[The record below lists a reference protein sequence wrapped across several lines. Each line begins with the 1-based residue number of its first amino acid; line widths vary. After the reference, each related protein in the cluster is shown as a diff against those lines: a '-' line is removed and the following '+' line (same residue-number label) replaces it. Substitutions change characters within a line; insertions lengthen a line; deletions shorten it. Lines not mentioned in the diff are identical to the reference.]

1 MLLLM
6 GRERQRDSL
15 VKGGRS
21 ESLLRAL
28 IAGRDARF
36 LIRSGSAL
44 CARKSARHDAIGEH
58 AAMLIR
64 QILADKGS
72 KVVAT
77 RPDATVLEVARLLKE
92 KRIGAVVVTERQ
104 GRLCGIISER
114 DLARGLAEHGA
125 GLLETK
131 VEQLMTKDVVTCSP
145 EDGVQQLM
153 HKMTAGRFR
162 HLPVIEDGELV
173 GIISIGDVVKHRL
186 EELEAETH
194 LLHDYI
200 AGA

>member
-1 MLLLM
+1 
-6 GRERQRDSL
+6 
-15 VKGGRS
+15 
-21 ESLLRAL
+21 
-28 IAGRDARF
+28 
-36 LIRSGSAL
+36 
-44 CARKSARHDAIGEH
+44 
-58 AAMLIR
+58 MLIR
-64 QILADKGS
+64 QILAAKGS
-72 KVVAT
+72 QVVTT
-77 RPDATVLEVARLLKE
+77 RPDATVSEVARLLKE
-92 KRIGAVVVTERQ
+92 KRIGAVLVTDSRAQ
-104 GRLCGIISER
+104 LCGIISER

-125 GLLETK
+125 GLLKTK

-162 HLPVIEDGELV
+162 HLPVIEDGDLV